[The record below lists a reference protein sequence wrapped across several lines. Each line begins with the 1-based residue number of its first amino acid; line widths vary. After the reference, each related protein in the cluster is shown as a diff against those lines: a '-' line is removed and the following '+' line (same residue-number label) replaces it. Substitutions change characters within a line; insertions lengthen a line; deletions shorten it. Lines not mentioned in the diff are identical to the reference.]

1 MEGAGLAAPHET
13 HSGWRARSGAGKA
26 QAWCPECTGGL
37 SSGIKRPRTC
47 PGRAWAYL
55 GYSPWADT
63 RQGGLSRLWPA
74 ASCHSRWWK
83 QVDYEAWAPLP
94 ADIRQV
100 RWLGGPGG

>member
-63 RQGGLSRLWPA
+63 RQGG
-74 ASCHSRWWK
+74 C
-83 QVDYEAWAPLP
+83 
-94 ADIRQV
+94 
-100 RWLGGPGG
+100 LGCGQQHRATAGGGNR